1 MLMLFIVF
9 VSVLWVFGFNALID
23 IVVVLKCLNSLFV
36 GLILVMLIV
45 FLFGVIVSRLCS
57 VVVGCLL
64 ISFVYF

>member
-9 VSVLWVFGFNALID
+9 VSVLWVFGFNVLID